1 MKFSRVIKIIRGNK
15 VTRTLAYPL
24 DLICH
29 HVLARITAA
38 HPYRYPAHNHKWVYG
53 RRMDLENPIS
63 LHEKIYWMLYCTDTS
78 IWTELTDKVKVRS
91 YIERMGYGNIL
102 NKVYATYDCLPDMN
116 TLFTNAPR
124 SFVVKTNH
132 CGGGEGVYL
141 VKNKEAVNKKRIYSG
156 LKKVMK
162 DKYGVRTGQ
171 PHYVGIKPQIIVERY
186 LINEEDPTKALPDYK
201 FFCFN
206 GEPRLINLVGNRS
219 IEEHTYLDHYYTM
232 SWERIVYKEDESQ
245 DFPRPK
251 SFDEMVQIARKLSSP
266 FPFVRLDFYEVGG
279 KPIFGEMTFTPGFD
293 TFCGTYGDKILKLG
307 NWVDLSGTKKI
318 RELNPKFY

>member
-1 MKFSRVIKIIRGNK
+1 M
-15 VTRTLAYPL
+15 
-24 DLICH
+24 
-29 HVLARITAA
+29 
-38 HPYRYPAHNHKWVYG
+38 
-53 RRMDLENPIS
+53 
-63 LHEKIYWMLYCTDTS
+63 
-78 IWTELTDKVKVRS
+78 
-91 YIERMGYGNIL
+91 
-102 NKVYATYDCLPDMN
+102 
-116 TLFTNAPR
+116 
-124 SFVVKTNH
+124 
-132 CGGGEGVYL
+132 
-141 VKNKEAVNKKRIYSG
+141 
-156 LKKVMK
+156 
-162 DKYGVRTGQ
+162 
-171 PHYVGIKPQIIVERY
+171 
-186 LINEEDPTKALPDYK
+186 DPTKALPDYK